1 MKEKRKKNH
10 MLSVKNQ
17 VALKSE
23 QKRKKRAKNIS
34 KLKIYVLK
42 MGWLAWIV
50 VNPTQPLFAKKKKNQ
65 KQKQKQNYHR
75 YIPIFF
81 LWIWAS

>member
-42 MGWLAWIV
+42 MG
-50 VNPTQPLFAKKKKNQ
+50 
-65 KQKQKQNYHR
+65 
-75 YIPIFF
+75 
-81 LWIWAS
+81 

>member
-23 QKRKKRAKNIS
+23 QKRKKRAK
-34 KLKIYVLK
+34 KYLKTKNLCVKNGLTCLNC
-42 MGWLAWIV
+42 G
-50 VNPTQPLFAKKKKNQ
+50 QPNSTFICQKKKKP
-65 KQKQKQNYHR
+65 KTKTKTKL
-75 YIPIFF
+75 P
-81 LWIWAS
+81 

>member
-50 VNPTQPLFAKKKKNQ
+50 GQPNSTFICQKKKKP
-65 KQKQKQNYHR
+65 KTKTKTKL
-75 YIPIFF
+75 P
-81 LWIWAS
+81 